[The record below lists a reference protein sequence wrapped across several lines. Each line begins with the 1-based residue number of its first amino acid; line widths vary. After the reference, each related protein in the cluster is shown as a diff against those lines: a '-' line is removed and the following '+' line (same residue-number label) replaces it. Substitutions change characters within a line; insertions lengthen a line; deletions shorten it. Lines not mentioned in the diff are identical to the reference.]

1 MGKASSAKKVARAA
15 RTGGG
20 RTRRGS
26 TSWAWPAVMAI
37 VVVLGTAGIVY
48 SRDQRQPDTSRPLA
62 ASAGRAGDHWHA
74 AIGYYIC
81 GEFAPN
87 LPEGSDPL
95 GIHGHG
101 DNVVHIHPFGSS
113 AAGKRARLEIYFDTI
128 DVEVSD
134 DFIELPGQD
143 RKSNGDSCESGEGTV
158 QTKVWDSR
166 DPADEGR
173 IVPGDPRD
181 IRPQDGQL
189 ITIAFVP
196 EGTDIPR
203 PPSADTLDN
212 LSDVPQPTQTT
223 PTTAAGEDGTAT
235 STSTSTAPDP
245 ANTSST
251 TPSSSTSTSAP

>member
-26 TSWAWPAVMAI
+26 TSWVWPTLMAL
-37 VVVLGTAGIVY
+37 VVILGSAGIVY
-48 SRDQRQPDTSRPLA
+48 SRDQRQPDNTRPLP
-62 ASAGRAGDHWHA
+62 GDHWHA

-81 GEFAPN
+81 GQFAPN
-87 LPEGSDPL
+87 LPEGTDPL

-113 AAGKRARLEIYFDTI
+113 ASGKRARLEVYFETI
-128 DVEVSD
+128 NLDVTATS
-134 DFIELPGQD
+134 IKLPGQD
-143 RKSNGDSCESGEGTV
+143 RKSNGDKCENGEGRL

-166 DPADEGR
+166 DPADPGR
-173 IVPGDPRD
+173 VVPGDPSD

-203 PPSADTLDN
+203 PPSAPTLDN
-212 LSDVPQPTQTT
+212 LSDLPPVPSTST
-223 PTTAAGEDGTAT
+223 TTATPNGAETSSTSSTIPADPNASTT
-235 STSTSTAPDP
+235 STSLP
-245 ANTSST
+245 
-251 TPSSSTSTSAP
+251 